1 MQLIEWLIKQ
11 EAELDFTSVYKHRL
25 EILLAWP
32 GLAWW
37 WCVVGNSNEEI
48 IIYEVGGLGGGGRG
62 GGGGFC
68 LNRAVAVSSL
78 SLCTSLWKLLLYF
91 V

>member
-1 MQLIEWLIKQ
+1 M
-11 EAELDFTSVYKHRL
+11 
-25 EILLAWP
+25 
-32 GLAWW
+32 
-37 WCVVGNSNEEI
+37 VGNSNEEI
-48 IIYEVGGLGGGGRG
+48 IIYEVGGLGDGGR

>member
-1 MQLIEWLIKQ
+1 M
-11 EAELDFTSVYKHRL
+11 
-25 EILLAWP
+25 
-32 GLAWW
+32 
-37 WCVVGNSNEEI
+37 VGNSNEEI
-48 IIYEVGGLGGGGRG
+48 IIYEVGGLGGG